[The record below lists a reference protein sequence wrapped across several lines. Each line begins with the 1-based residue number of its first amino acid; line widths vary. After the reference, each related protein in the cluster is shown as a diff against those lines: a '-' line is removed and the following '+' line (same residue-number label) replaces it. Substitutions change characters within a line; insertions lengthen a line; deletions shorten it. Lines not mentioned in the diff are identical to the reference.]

1 MGGKHTYDDLT
12 RGMLKLTKQEL
23 HNLNRKHKIL
33 SIIHICIF
41 IFALFNSVCIREVLL
56 LFIGFYIAYI
66 LEIFIYDI
74 LFYTNRI
81 SFDRLFHQITG
92 CKGPNA
98 LFFTSLLPI
107 LYYLSVGIFIMYVVE
122 KFGLNFPE
130 NFKNVILLV
139 ISYVYSEIIH
149 IGDPKTF
156 FIVDK

>member
-1 MGGKHTYDDLT
+1 
-12 RGMLKLTKQEL
+12 
-23 HNLNRKHKIL
+23 
-33 SIIHICIF
+33 
-41 IFALFNSVCIREVLL
+41 
-56 LFIGFYIAYI
+56 
-66 LEIFIYDI
+66 